1 MCAKFC
7 DVRKTV
13 SEVIEVLH
21 NNNVCI
27 GLMDYVLDE
36 VKKAVEANTVP
47 YSPKRCKIS
56 DLPISETTDNVTE
69 PKGL

>member
-47 YSPKRCKIS
+47 YSPKQVQKER
-56 DLPISETTDNVTE
+56 TE
-69 PKGL
+69 

>member
-47 YSPKRCKIS
+47 YSPKQ
-56 DLPISETTDNVTE
+56 V
-69 PKGL
+69 

>member
-47 YSPKRCKIS
+47 YSPKQVKKER
-56 DLPISETTDNVTE
+56 TE
-69 PKGL
+69 

>member
-27 GLMDYVLDE
+27 GLMDYVLNE

-47 YSPKRCKIS
+47 YSPKQVKKER
-56 DLPISETTDNVTE
+56 TE
-69 PKGL
+69 

>member
-21 NNNVCI
+21 DNNVCI

-47 YSPKRCKIS
+47 YSPKQVKKERA
-56 DLPISETTDNVTE
+56 E
-69 PKGL
+69 